1 MLTLQQQQLGGIL
14 IRDAHQDTAASNEI
28 QESEDSY
35 VCIFP
40 DELPTEH
47 NDLIDVLRSALAPL
61 KAWRQC
67 AVEYH
72 RQGYDIEFESIL
84 NDIVVNLENKEIES
98 MYRGRDDFSEGITE
112 IFIALAAN
120 ALLFIRNHRRANP

>member
-1 MLTLQQQQLGGIL
+1 MKYKKGDIFSIFYLQSLLRTIKKNV
-14 IRDAHQDTAASNEI
+14 DD
-28 QESEDSY
+28 SEDSY

-84 NDIVVNLENKEIES
+84 NDIVVNLENK
-98 MYRGRDDFSEGITE
+98 GLHTVK
-112 IFIALAAN
+112 
-120 ALLFIRNHRRANP
+120 LFIKNKCVIFFIIMFFRDRIHVPWSG

>member
-1 MLTLQQQQLGGIL
+1 MKSKKGDSLQYNFLKL
-14 IRDAHQDTAASNEI
+14 VNFEFFLKYLLCFD
-28 QESEDSY
+28 SEDSY

-84 NDIVVNLENKEIES
+84 NDIVVNLENK
-98 MYRGRDDFSEGITE
+98 GWH
-112 IFIALAAN
+112 AN
-120 ALLFIRNHRRANP
+120 